1 MPSTPPASPPD
12 DDLLPLFRREALD
25 AYAPRQYGDIVL
37 LPGAGSRWIA
47 LAALCVVAALI
58 ALVATGSYTRR
69 STVIGQVQPSE
80 GLIRVSAAQPGVV
93 IESRVKEGQEVAQGD
108 VMFVLSGD
116 RLGPDARDYQGDVAA
131 QIETRQRSL
140 EDDRRRTAVAE
151 QQEAE
156 QLRRRVVS
164 LRDEKVQLAR
174 QADEQASRLALAE
187 DTLRRHQGLFKQDFI
202 SRDELLPKEADV
214 VEQRSRLQGLKRDAL
229 VLDRDMAATEREL
242 DALRARFANQ
252 RAEIDRAISTTKQ
265 ESTEVESRRRI
276 AVTAPS
282 AGRVTLLQAE
292 VGQTAE
298 PLRPLAHVVPS
309 GATLVAR
316 LYVPSRAAGFTRPG
330 ATVLVRYDAFPYQ
343 KFGQHEGKVLS
354 VSTAAVA
361 ASEIVGLAP
370 SPENPGDPLFA
381 VTVALPA
388 QSVGDGAQTRPLQ
401 AGMRLE
407 ADLLQETRRLYE
419 WILEP
424 LYTARARVN
433 SG

>member
-1 MPSTPPASPPD
+1 
-12 DDLLPLFRREALD
+12 
-25 AYAPRQYGDIVL
+25 
-37 LPGAGSRWIA
+37 
-47 LAALCVVAALI
+47 
-58 ALVATGSYTRR
+58 
-69 STVIGQVQPSE
+69 
-80 GLIRVSAAQPGVV
+80 
-93 IESRVKEGQEVAQGD
+93 
-108 VMFVLSGD
+108 
-116 RLGPDARDYQGDVAA
+116 
-131 QIETRQRSL
+131 
-140 EDDRRRTAVAE
+140 
-151 QQEAE
+151 
-156 QLRRRVVS
+156 
-164 LRDEKVQLAR
+164 
-174 QADEQASRLALAE
+174 
-187 DTLRRHQGLFKQDFI
+187 
-202 SRDELLPKEADV
+202 
-214 VEQRSRLQGLKRDAL
+214 
-229 VLDRDMAATEREL
+229 
-242 DALRARFANQ
+242 
-252 RAEIDRAISTTKQ
+252 
-265 ESTEVESRRRI
+265 
-276 AVTAPS
+276 
-282 AGRVTLLQAE
+282 
-292 VGQTAE
+292 
-298 PLRPLAHVVPS
+298 VPS